1 MESQYKDKY
10 ILLQKDGSKI
20 NLTFQEGLI
29 FTPGETGDIED
40 KNNSTLSNFFDSAAN
55 IKMVQA
61 NDTINVMDKFLTY
74 YQLMYLEKLNYTPEN
89 KLKIIYSFKFDNTE
103 FTLTRMKVDPD
114 VEHKLNL
121 APMGN
126 MEI

>member
-89 KLKIIYSFKFDNTE
+89 KLKIIQNS
-103 FTLTRMKVDPD
+103 L
-114 VEHKLNL
+114 
-121 APMGN
+121 
-126 MEI
+126 